1 MKHILMKSGLGML
14 ALGLAA
20 TAAQAGWERGDHGHQ
35 HAYLQQQS
43 WAYSQQI
50 DDRQDRQAARIQDAR
65 RAGYLTRFEFR
76 TLMDE
81 QHQIRAMERH
91 FRADGRI
98 DSHEF
103 QRIDRALD
111 RASRN
116 IRMEAN
122 DRQARSVYDGRHSRF
137 N

>member
-1 MKHILMKSGLGML
+1 MKHILIKSGLGML

-20 TAAQAGWERGDHGHQ
+20 TAAQAGWERGGDGHQ

-98 DSHEF
+98 DSREF

-111 RASRN
+111 RASFN
-116 IRMEAN
+116 IRTEAH
-122 DRQARSVYDGRHSRF
+122 DRQARSAYDRHSRF

>member
-1 MKHILMKSGLGML
+1 MNHILMKSGLGML

-20 TAAQAGWERGDHGHQ
+20 TGAQASWDRDDYGHQ
-35 HAYLQQQS
+35 HAYVQQQS
-43 WAYSQQI
+43 RAYSQQI
-50 DDRQDRQAARIQDAR
+50 DARQDRQAARIQNAM

-98 DSHEF
+98 DSREF

-111 RASRN
+111 RASRT
-116 IRMEAN
+116 IRMEAS
-122 DRQARSVYDGRHSRF
+122 DRQARSVYDGRHPRF

>member
-1 MKHILMKSGLGML
+1 MKHILMKSSLGML
-14 ALGLAA
+14 ALGLVA
-20 TAAQAGWERGDHGHQ
+20 TGAQANWERGGDGHR

-43 WAYSQQI
+43 RAYSQQI
-50 DDRQDRQAARIQDAR
+50 DARQDRQAARIQDAM

-81 QHQIRAMERH
+81 QHQIRAMARH

-98 DSHEF
+98 DSREF

-111 RASRN
+111 SASRN
-116 IRMEAN
+116 IRMESN
-122 DRQARSVYDGRHSRF
+122 DRQAHSAYGRHSRF